1 MSFQPQNP
9 KFITNAEM
17 DQMLQEPEPI
27 KQTFTPDQFQQIN
40 NQIIQPIQ
48 NKINQH
54 LPFKQI
60 PMPKNMS
67 LVLVN
72 KQNVSFNP
80 SPTDVKN
87 TNAQLIDNLNETKG
101 PQKDLNTIIH
111 QTIKDATPFKPNQLK
126 MQYALTITDIQAWLK
141 RSDHSLEYL
150 LKARHTNNLFIN
162 LPALKEIDVDY
173 IPVVVTSY
181 RDYFFNYLP
190 EIIKQT
196 QNDQPIPI
204 KSHPT
209 FSQLVLFAKDQ
220 SDPNNLTYY
229 YSLPINF
236 QMSDD
241 SCFVDNFQNNSL
253 AFKPLLIPSIDVK
266 QTEIDNLNRSTRQ
279 LTAKIAI
286 QTPNSST
293 GLTEQS
299 VQVIMYDLCDTDL
312 ISTSFYATGNYKFP
326 ENFTKYQAVLNQHES
341 DYTLRN
347 FVAQKYFNS
356 LTEISHILEK
366 YISFE
371 IEPDL
376 TAKPIINLPDTNY
389 WKAVLAKIQPI
400 RLNRYADYF
409 RTIFLKHPEL
419 DWKFRSQ
426 LTDLIYS
433 YFKLDLNL
441 NIDDDRLMIVNKNQ
455 QFLYT
460 KSLEV
465 DLNVNFKFYQQ
476 LEQAII
482 DEFKQPTPKSEDQII
497 NFDLSD
503 TNKPPLPLTPISE
516 PQHNLSQLF
525 RMLIPSTQDHKL
537 FIINDELINP
547 YGFSNISNLK
557 ITKLNQE

>member
-1 MSFQPQNP
+1 MSLQPKNP

-17 DQMLQEPEPI
+17 DQMLQEPKPI
-27 KQTFTPDQFQQIN
+27 KQTFTPDQFQQIT
-40 NQIIQPIQ
+40 NQIIRPIQ
-48 NKINQH
+48 NKINQQ

-60 PMPKNMS
+60 PMPKNMQ
-67 LVLVN
+67 LVLIN
-72 KQNVSFNP
+72 EQNISFNP
-80 SPTDVKN
+80 SPTDIQH
-87 TNAQLIDNLNETKG
+87 TTTQLIENLNETKG
-101 PQKDLNTIIH
+101 PQKDLNTIVY

-126 MQYALTITDIQAWLK
+126 MQYALKITDTQAWLK

-162 LPALKEIDVDY
+162 LPALKEINVDY

-190 EIIKQT
+190 EIIKQI

-204 KSHPT
+204 KSHPA
-209 FSQLVLFAKDQ
+209 FSQLVLFSKDQ
-220 SDPNNLTYY
+220 SDPNSLTYY

-241 SCFVDNFQNNSL
+241 NHFIDNFQNNSL

-266 QTEIDNLNRSTRQ
+266 QTEIDNLNRNTRQ
-279 LTAKIAI
+279 LTAKIAV
-286 QTPNSST
+286 QTPESST
-293 GLTEQS
+293 GLTERT
-299 VQVIMYDLCDTDL
+299 VQVIMYDLHDTDL
-312 ISTSFYATGNYKFP
+312 ISTSFYATSNYKFP
-326 ENFTKYQAVLNQHES
+326 ENFTKYQAVLNQRES

-347 FVAQKYFNS
+347 FVAQKYFNN
-356 LTEISHILEK
+356 LTELSNILEK

-376 TAKPIINLPDTNY
+376 TAKPIINLPDDNY
-389 WKAVLAKIQPI
+389 WKSVLANIQPI

-409 RTIFLKHPEL
+409 RTIFLKRPEL
-419 DWKFRSQ
+419 DWQFRSQ

-441 NIDDDRLMIVNKNQ
+441 NIDDDRLMIANKNQ

-482 DEFKQPTPKSEDQII
+482 NEFKQPTPKSEDQII

-503 TNKPPLPLTPISE
+503 TNKPPLPLTPISKS
-516 PQHNLSQLF
+516 QHNLSQLF
-525 RMLIPSTQDHKL
+525 RMLIPSTPDHKL